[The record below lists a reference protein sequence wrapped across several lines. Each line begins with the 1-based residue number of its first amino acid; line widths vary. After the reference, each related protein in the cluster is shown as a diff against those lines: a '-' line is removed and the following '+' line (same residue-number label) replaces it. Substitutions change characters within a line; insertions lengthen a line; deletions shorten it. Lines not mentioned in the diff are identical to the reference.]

1 MAMFPAE
8 ILFMVFSYLS
18 VQDLLRCHRVS
29 RQWRAIAVSDPSLYQ
44 YIDLSVATKALT
56 APNIKALVRYAGGAI
71 KGLKMDSPESRFST
85 GCFQLITHTHGDTTF
100 KTHRNILLEPLFRQ
114 LEELELMDVFLLE
127 GFRPVMMSL
136 PSFPSTN
143 LRRLL
148 LGSGLSSEDI
158 EYICVAA
165 PLLEHLSCQLYLY
178 ERVDDSLR
186 FPFLKTFHIGLRPP
200 RPAALQLVVNWFPN
214 VEDFAFYEQTNYQSS
229 IDEVIYDWENLK
241 VMTVRQT
248 TAPNLSITSNKL
260 TTLDLAKS
268 GYLTVCNIPAQ
279 PNLQHLH
286 IRDLPNL
293 PIHPFL
299 TPLLSSG
306 PTLESLTI
314 SSPQFEVRD
323 IENMLREAVNLR
335 SLNIDN
341 LRYTNDAT
349 LQLLHAHQCL
359 QVLSVNHCTGITG
372 HGIIQLIGKLRVKK
386 GGKLTAISVRGNES
400 IRRQTIDWALEM
412 GVKVSI

>member
-1 MAMFPAE
+1 MAVFPAE

-18 VQDLLRCHRVS
+18 FRDLIRCHRVS
-29 RQWRAIAVSDPSLYQ
+29 RQWRAITVSDPSLYQ
-44 YIDLSVATKALT
+44 YIDLSVGKELT
-56 APNIKALVRYAGGAI
+56 APNIKALVRYAGGAV
-71 KGLKMDSPESRFST
+71 KGLKMFPPECTFT
-85 GCFQLITHTHGDTTF
+85 PGCFQLISHTHGDTTF
-100 KTHRNILLEPLFRQ
+100 KTHRNVLLEPLFRQ
-114 LEELELMDVFLLE
+114 LEEFEFKDNLFINTF
-127 GFRPVMMSL
+127 GPNMMSL
-136 PSFPSTN
+136 PCFPSRN

-148 LGSGLSSEDI
+148 VESLCYLKDL
-158 EYICVAA
+158 EYICTAA
-165 PLLEHLSCQLYLY
+165 PLLEHLSCRLYLH
-178 ERVDDSLR
+178 ERMDDSLR
-186 FPFLKTFHIGLRPP
+186 FHSLKTFHITTQGPLRP
-200 RPAALQLVVNWFPN
+200 AFQSLLGWYPN

-229 IDEVIYDWENLK
+229 TDEVIYDWENLK

-268 GYLTVCNIPAQ
+268 GYLTVCDIPAQ

-293 PIHPFL
+293 PIHPSL

-323 IENMLREAVNLR
+323 IENLLREAVNLR

-349 LQLLHAHQCL
+349 LQLLHAHQRL

-372 HGIIQLIGKLRVKK
+372 HGIIQLIEKLRVKK